1 MTQEQTFQRSNV
13 FRDFDLSFNKH
24 PLQKD
29 VSVKT
34 DVNAI
39 NQSLRSLINTN
50 YYERLF
56 QPDVGCNIRAL
67 LFEPADLITIAD
79 IKQAITD
86 TITNHEPR
94 VNLLELIVEDQ
105 SEANS
110 YLVKI
115 TYTISYKN
123 EPITFDLILERL
135 R

>member
-1 MTQEQTFQRSNV
+1 MALQQTFQRSNV

-29 VSVKT
+29 LSVKT

-39 NQSLRSLINTN
+39 NQSLRSLVNTN

-56 QPDVGCNIRAL
+56 QPEIGCNIRAL

-79 IKQAITD
+79 IRQAITD
-86 TITNHEPR
+86 TIINHEPR
-94 VNLLELIVEDQ
+94 VQLIQVVVEDQ
-105 SEANS
+105 ADNNT

-115 TYTISYKN
+115 IYTISYKT
-123 EPITFDLILERL
+123 EPVVFDLILERL